1 MSDKIHQKNL
11 PTPLLFEVSFCK
23 INIFL
28 RKRIVFQNF
37 SYLCSD
43 FLKHKAYELSS
54 YTLSITADLKL
65 QPIVNTWIYIRRN
78 TDETYYI
85 PNYIISICHD
95 DYSDMVRKN
104 CTSYDIWAHLML
116 LLLPIFINR
125 VWHNTIIIDYIS
137 FTIDIFILFYLHK
150 SKFRVKITPYGEEF
164 LKP

>member
-1 MSDKIHQKNL
+1 MKQFRWNLAHRIHQKNL

-54 YTLSITADLKL
+54 YTLSITTDFKL

-95 DYSDMVRKN
+95 DYSDMVRN
-104 CTSYDIWAHLML
+104 IVLHMTYERTWCYCYYQFLSIGYG
-116 LLLPIFINR
+116 
-125 VWHNTIIIDYIS
+125 IIQ
-137 FTIDIFILFYLHK
+137 
-150 SKFRVKITPYGEEF
+150 
-164 LKP
+164 